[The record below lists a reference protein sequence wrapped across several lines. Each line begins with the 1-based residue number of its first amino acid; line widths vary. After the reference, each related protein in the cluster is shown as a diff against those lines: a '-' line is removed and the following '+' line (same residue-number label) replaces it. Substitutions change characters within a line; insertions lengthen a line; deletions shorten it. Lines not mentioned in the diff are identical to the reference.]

1 MNVVNKMKSGGHVSG
16 FLHSRALFSLIK
28 LQIAIVTG
36 FGV

>member
-1 MNVVNKMKSGGHVSG
+1 M
-16 FLHSRALFSLIK
+16 FLAACIGDCESALFSLIK